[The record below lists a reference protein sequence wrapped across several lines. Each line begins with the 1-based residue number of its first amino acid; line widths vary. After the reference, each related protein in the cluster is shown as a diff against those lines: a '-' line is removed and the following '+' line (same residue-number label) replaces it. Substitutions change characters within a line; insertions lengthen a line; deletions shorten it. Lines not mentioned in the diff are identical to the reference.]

1 MTARGSWGRGR
12 GTRGHGL
19 RGVSGAPRFLP
30 HPSAPRSPPPALLP
44 AGPGLARP
52 LRGEWFRRGLRSTAH
67 PAPSRRH
74 RKQDRPKQ
82 WPGTPRSRAP
92 PEAHSEPR
100 KNAAAA
106 TVPSGSERRAP
117 GAAFAAERGGRGASS
132 APSRPHPSPTYRRRR
147 PPWRRGS
154 PAGSPGRSRQ
164 SGLVPRWPAGS
175 GEPAQTPREP
185 PPPPQ
190 RQSSALKRLSLR
202 LPTAPPVGTAPRF
215 DTAQSSP
222 GPPVCSALDAEAPF
236 SWANQRARSRRSS
249 VGRRETVPRTN
260 QTAGR
265 GLGTASETKESRGW
279 LAPQ

>member
-1 MTARGSWGRGR
+1 MTARGSRGRGR
-12 GTRGHGL
+12 GARGHGP

-30 HPSAPRSPPPALLP
+30 HPAAPRSAPPPGSQQALGSP
-44 AGPGLARP
+44 GPSGGNGSAAASAPPLIPPPRP
-52 LRGEWFRRGLRSTAH
+52 
-67 PAPSRRH
+67 PRRH

-92 PEAHSEPR
+92 PEAQPEPR

-106 TVPSGSERRAP
+106 APSSPERRAP

-132 APSRPHPSPTYRRRR
+132 APCRPRPSPTYRRRR
-147 PPWRRGS
+147 PPWRLGS

-190 RQSSALKRLSLR
+190 RQSSALKRRSLR

-215 DTAQSSP
+215 DTAQSRP
-222 GPPVCSALDAEAPF
+222 GPGVCSALDAEGPL
-236 SWANQRARSRRSS
+236 SWANQRARSRRSR
-249 VGRRETVPRTN
+249 VGRR
-260 QTAGR
+260 
-265 GLGTASETKESRGW
+265 
-279 LAPQ
+279 